1 MHVDLEIKRKSSQL
15 YTGKISNIL
24 KMTFLCKSTHL
35 DNSFHTNTH
44 RKKRPLSTES
54 LQVNWDLP

>member
-35 DNSFHTNTH
+35 HNSFHTNTH